1 MKAALLVDV
10 EVEMI
15 LRLISVELVDALE
28 APVPAIRESV
38 EVTAGVDVA
47 DGSVRLLRPELAEPD
62 NADNAPVLGA
72 LATADEFEDCV
83 YGYGGPGAEL
93 EADVEPKMVVDG
105 RASPEELCAERE
117 ADIEEIVEL

>member
-83 YGYGGPGAEL
+83 YGYGGPGAE
-93 EADVEPKMVVDG
+93 PKMVVDG